1 MNDTIKIVC
10 EALEDIGICTDF
22 DISDLLINDLDL
34 RDYIPDSITYIY
46 FIISLEDKMGVV
58 FPDQAIIFEQM
69 SSIKGLAKTIEAM
82 CNSETSI

>member
-34 RDYIPDSITYIY
+34 RDYIPD
-46 FIISLEDKMGVV
+46 
-58 FPDQAIIFEQM
+58 
-69 SSIKGLAKTIEAM
+69 
-82 CNSETSI
+82 

>member
-10 EALEDIGICTDF
+10 EALEDIGICADF

-46 FIISLEDKMGVV
+46 FIMSLEDRMGGR
-58 FPDQAIIFEQM
+58 FPGSGDYF
-69 SSIKGLAKTIEAM
+69 SSR
-82 CNSETSI
+82 